1 MWGGGRGKKRS
12 RAPPAPSL
20 PSLPLFSSFSLPH
33 PPAHYPRRRRRRS
46 GVGGTGDYLLS
57 RRRRA
62 LPRKPQAGGRPFFLS
77 LALPV
82 FLSPSLAAAPPG
94 GLGLPRASGPPA
106 RPRSVSVCL
115 HGPFSGL
122 GGSLAPSALTVS
134 PSPRPLSFLP
144 LSPPPSARELAVR
157 VRVCVPP
164 PTPPPQP
171 GK

>member
-1 MWGGGRGKKRS
+1 MTLSSSGSPEPLCQLEGKKKSRSWPEIPQCSNLTWFPEYGPRIPLRNLFQGVWGGGRGKKKS

-33 PPAHYPRRRRRRS
+33 PPAHSPRRRRRRS
-46 GVGGTGDYLLS
+46 GVGGTRVCVLS

-62 LPRKPQAGGRPFFLS
+62 SPQDPQAGGRPFFLS

-106 RPRSVSVCL
+106 WPR
-115 HGPFSGL
+115 
-122 GGSLAPSALTVS
+122 
-134 PSPRPLSFLP
+134 
-144 LSPPPSARELAVR
+144 
-157 VRVCVPP
+157 
-164 PTPPPQP
+164 
-171 GK
+171 